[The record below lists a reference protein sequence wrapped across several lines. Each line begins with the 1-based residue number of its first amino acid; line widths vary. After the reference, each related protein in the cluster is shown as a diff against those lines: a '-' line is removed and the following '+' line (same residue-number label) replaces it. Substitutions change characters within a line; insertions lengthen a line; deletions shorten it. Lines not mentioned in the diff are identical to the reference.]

1 MMTWIQKTII
11 GNGTTDKKNFLWNM
25 IGSGVFAA
33 VSMLLSFFIIRVMG
47 EDIGGVFSIAIT
59 LSQMF
64 AYIAYFEM
72 RTYQVTDVRR
82 RFTFAE
88 YHGAKLVLCILM
100 MVVCA
105 GYVAYKGYEP
115 QKLIVILLMCVYRMI
130 DGYADLYEGTFQQEG
145 RLDLTGKSLFFR
157 TVLSA
162 GVLVVTVLCTH
173 NMIMSVLAAVIAAVA
188 GVLVFD
194 VLILREI
201 CPLAMRFGKL
211 REVICACFA
220 LFAGSFLWTYIL
232 SASRI
237 AIDANMASNY
247 QSYYQT
253 IFMPV
258 SVINLFVTFIL
269 KPALTTLSENYD
281 KRRDKEFF
289 AQVIRITACI
299 AGLTVVCMAGAYL
312 LGIPVLSALVG
323 CDLSPYRGVLVLL
336 MAAGGLNSASYFMY
350 YLLSIMRKPKSI
362 LFGYVTAS
370 LLTTLIASPLV
381 RSQGIYGAAV
391 SFLLTVLYLSMAFL
405 VLIFLAFRS
414 RNAKKVE

>member
-1 MMTWIQKTII
+1 MTWIQKTII

-100 MVVCA
+100 MVICT

-162 GVLVVTVLCTH
+162 GVLVVMVLCTH
-173 NMIMSVLAAVIAAVA
+173 NMIVSVLAAVAAAVV

-194 VLILREI
+194 VLILREF
-201 CPLAMRFGKL
+201 CPFAMRFGKL
-211 REVICACFA
+211 KEVIGACFA

-362 LFGYVTAS
+362 LFGYVTAA

-381 RSQGIYGAAV
+381 QSQGIYGAAV